1 MSILYSRDEIGEGVS
16 FTSIAD
22 SKFKTNTIRIKFIT
36 ELSEETAAAN
46 ALAVGTVAASN
57 SRYPSQTELSARI
70 NELYGGA
77 IFADV
82 EKAGDFQVLTFG
94 ASVINNEYTF
104 DNEDILNEMLYI
116 IECCIFEPNI
126 SDGGFDRKEFQYR
139 KQDVLDSIDTEI
151 NNKRSYAILRA
162 QKTIFRDEPA
172 SYSSYGTRETAEK
185 LTAESVY
192 QRYLGLLETAAIE
205 IYYVGAD
212 EKPEIKER
220 FRKAFAG
227 KKRNSKK
234 IQIKAASPVKSEAEK
249 VTEKFD
255 VNQSKLVMA
264 YKTDYE
270 DIYPVIVMNTILGGS
285 PVSKLFANVREKMS
299 LCYYC
304 ASSFAGSKNTL
315 IIDSGIENENIEKA
329 EKAINEQF
337 EQIKSGNISDEE
349 MENAVLSLVNSI
361 KGIGD
366 TPASYIS
373 WYFRTMCRGKIIDPD
388 EEIKQ
393 IKLVSKEQV
402 IECAKSFVP
411 DTVYVMTGNEEE

>member
-1 MSILYSRDEIGEGVS
+1 MSILYSRNEIGEGIN

-36 ELSEETAAAN
+36 QLSEETAAAN

-70 NELYGGA
+70 NELYGGTL
-77 IFADV
+77 FADV
-82 EKAGDFQVLTFG
+82 EKVGNFQVLTFG

-104 DNEDILNEMLYI
+104 ENEDILNEMLDI

-162 QKTIFRDEPA
+162 QKTIFKNEPA

-192 QRYLGLLETAAIE
+192 QRYLKLLETASIE
-205 IYYVGAD
+205 IYYVGAE
-212 EKPEIKER
+212 EKPEIMER
-220 FRKAFAG
+220 LKKDFEG
-227 KKRNSKK
+227 KPRNCEKL
-234 IQIKAASPVKSEAEK
+234 QIKAASPFKSETEK
-249 VTEKFD
+249 VTERFD

-270 DIYPVIVMNTILGGS
+270 NIYPIIVMNTILGGS

-304 ASSFAGSKNTL
+304 ASSFGVSKNTL
-315 IIDSGIENENIEKA
+315 IIDSGIENENIEKT
-329 EKAINEQF
+329 EKAVNEQL

-349 MENAVLSLVNSI
+349 MENAVLSLVNAI
-361 KGIGD
+361 KSIGD
-366 TPASYIS
+366 TPSSYIN
-373 WYFRTMCRGKIIDPD
+373 WYFKTMCRGKIIDTD

-393 IKLVSKEQV
+393 IKLVCREQV

-411 DTVYVMTGNEEE
+411 DTVYVMTGSEEE

>member
-1 MSILYSRDEIGEGVS
+1 
-16 FTSIAD
+16 
-22 SKFKTNTIRIKFIT
+22 
-36 ELSEETAAAN
+36 
-46 ALAVGTVAASN
+46 
-57 SRYPSQTELSARI
+57 
-70 NELYGGA
+70 
-77 IFADV
+77 
-82 EKAGDFQVLTFG
+82 
-94 ASVINNEYTF
+94 
-104 DNEDILNEMLYI
+104 
-116 IECCIFEPNI
+116 
-126 SDGGFDRKEFQYR
+126 
-139 KQDVLDSIDTEI
+139 
-151 NNKRSYAILRA
+151 
-162 QKTIFRDEPA
+162 
-172 SYSSYGTRETAEK
+172 
-185 LTAESVY
+185 
-192 QRYLGLLETAAIE
+192 
-205 IYYVGAD
+205 
-212 EKPEIKER
+212 
-220 FRKAFAG
+220 
-227 KKRNSKK
+227 
-234 IQIKAASPVKSEAEK
+234 
-249 VTEKFD
+249 
-255 VNQSKLVMA
+255 
-264 YKTDYE
+264 
-270 DIYPVIVMNTILGGS
+270 MNTILGGS